1 METTA
6 VITAMKN
13 VLTVVIITQKNV
25 IYTRWKMIKIDL
37 DMDYILKMYFSREY
51 NIDLS
56 ALSVLVQIY
65 NPEDVQFK
73 IENIL
78 KFGDGRKKILA
89 IKLMKLLEMASLE
102 FLKEVD
108 KGGTND

>member
-1 METTA
+1 M
-6 VITAMKN
+6 
-13 VLTVVIITQKNV
+13 
-25 IYTRWKMIKIDL
+25 KIDL

-51 NIDLS
+51 DIGLS

-78 KFGDGRKKILA
+78 KFGDGRKKMLA

>member
-1 METTA
+1 
-6 VITAMKN
+6 
-13 VLTVVIITQKNV
+13 
-25 IYTRWKMIKIDL
+25 MIKIDL

-51 NIDLS
+51 DIDLS
-56 ALSVLVQIY
+56 ALVQSY
-65 NPEDVQFK
+65 NAEDVQFK

-89 IKLMKLLEMASLE
+89 IKLLKLLEMASME
-102 FLKEVD
+102 FLKEVN

>member
-1 METTA
+1 MR
-6 VITAMKN
+6 N

-25 IYTRWKMIKIDL
+25 IYMRWKMIKIDL

-51 NIDLS
+51 DIDLS

-65 NPEDVQFK
+65 NSEDVQFK
-73 IENIL
+73 IDNIL
-78 KFGDGRKKILA
+78 KFGDGRKKILV
-89 IKLMKLLEMASLE
+89 IKLLKLLEMASLE

>member
-78 KFGDGRKKILA
+78 K
-89 IKLMKLLEMASLE
+89 
-102 FLKEVD
+102 
-108 KGGTND
+108 T

>member
-1 METTA
+1 M
-6 VITAMKN
+6 M
-13 VLTVVIITQKNV
+13 
-25 IYTRWKMIKIDL
+25 KIDL

-51 NIDLS
+51 DIDLS
-56 ALSVLVQIY
+56 ALSVFVQSY

-89 IKLMKLLEMASLE
+89 IKLLKLLEMASME
-102 FLKEVD
+102 FLKEVN

>member
-1 METTA
+1 
-6 VITAMKN
+6 
-13 VLTVVIITQKNV
+13 
-25 IYTRWKMIKIDL
+25 MIKIDL

-51 NIDLS
+51 DIDLS
-56 ALSVLVQIY
+56 VLAQSY
-65 NPEDVQFK
+65 NAEDVQFK

-89 IKLMKLLEMASLE
+89 IKLIKLLEMASME
-102 FLKEVD
+102 FLKEVN

>member
-1 METTA
+1 MT
-6 VITAMKN
+6 
-13 VLTVVIITQKNV
+13 
-25 IYTRWKMIKIDL
+25 KIDL
-37 DMDYILKMYFSREY
+37 DMDYILKMYFSESCS
-51 NIDLS
+51 IDLS
-56 ALSVLVQIY
+56 ASD
-65 NPEDVQFK
+65 PCCEAEDVQFK

-78 KFGDGRKKILA
+78 KFGDGRKKMLV

>member
-1 METTA
+1 
-6 VITAMKN
+6 MKN

-51 NIDLS
+51 DIDLS

>member
-1 METTA
+1 M
-6 VITAMKN
+6 
-13 VLTVVIITQKNV
+13 
-25 IYTRWKMIKIDL
+25 KIDL

-73 IENIL
+73 IENVL
-78 KFGDGRKKILA
+78 KFGDGRKKMLV
-89 IKLMKLLEMASLE
+89 IKLLKLLDMASAE

>member
-1 METTA
+1 M
-6 VITAMKN
+6 M
-13 VLTVVIITQKNV
+13 
-25 IYTRWKMIKIDL
+25 KIDL

>member
-1 METTA
+1 MT
-6 VITAMKN
+6 
-13 VLTVVIITQKNV
+13 
-25 IYTRWKMIKIDL
+25 KIDL
-37 DMDYILKMYFSREY
+37 DMDYILKMYFSESY
-51 NIDLS
+51 GIDLS

-65 NPEDVQFK
+65 NPDDVQFK

-78 KFGDGRKKILA
+78 KFGDGRKKMLV

>member
-1 METTA
+1 
-6 VITAMKN
+6 MKN

-25 IYTRWKMIKIDL
+25 IYTRWKMMKIDL
-37 DMDYILKMYFSREY
+37 DMDYILKMYFSESY
-51 NIDLS
+51 SIDLS

-78 KFGDGRKKILA
+78 KFGDGRKKMLA

-108 KGGTND
+108 KGGMND

>member
-1 METTA
+1 MT
-6 VITAMKN
+6 
-13 VLTVVIITQKNV
+13 
-25 IYTRWKMIKIDL
+25 KIDL
-37 DMDYILKMYFSREY
+37 DMDYILKMYFSESY
-51 NIDLS
+51 GIDLS

-65 NPEDVQFK
+65 NPDDVQFK

-78 KFGDGRKKILA
+78 KFGDGRKKMLV
-89 IKLMKLLEMASLE
+89 IKLLKLLEMASLE

>member
-1 METTA
+1 M
-6 VITAMKN
+6 M
-13 VLTVVIITQKNV
+13 
-25 IYTRWKMIKIDL
+25 KIDL

-51 NIDLS
+51 DIDLS
-56 ALSVLVQIY
+56 ALSVLVQSY
-65 NPEDVQFK
+65 NTEDVQFK

-89 IKLMKLLEMASLE
+89 IKLLKLLEMASME
-102 FLKEVD
+102 FLKEVN

>member
-1 METTA
+1 M
-6 VITAMKN
+6 
-13 VLTVVIITQKNV
+13 
-25 IYTRWKMIKIDL
+25 KIDL

-51 NIDLS
+51 DIDLS
-56 ALSVLVQIY
+56 ALSVFVQSY

-89 IKLMKLLEMASLE
+89 IKLLKLLEMASME
-102 FLKEVD
+102 FLKEVN